1 MRAIAVILVCLLM
14 TACESGGLPQYSDT
28 PRNAP
33 QQPAQFN
40 GVRADFPK
48 LTALDVSNRIANHCA
63 QRGYQVLQRTDR
75 AVHCGKPLK
84 PEESYIAAIYAEDKL
99 SKDPTYRTEFVLNP
113 VGLDTR
119 VSAIHW
125 IEVTPRI
132 GSKRNVGTPD
142 ENDPR
147 FSLRLFLQQVG
158 GTPL

>member
-1 MRAIAVILVCLLM
+1 MRAIAVILVCLPV
-14 TACESGGLPQYSDT
+14 TACETGLPQYSDT
-28 PRNAP
+28 TREAA
-33 QQPAQFN
+33 QQTAAQFN
-40 GVRADFPK
+40 GVRAEFPQ
-48 LTALDVSNRIANHCA
+48 LTARDVSNRIANHCA
-63 QRGYQVLQRTDR
+63 QRGYQVLQRTDQ

-99 SKDPTYRTEFVLNP
+99 SKDPTYRTEFALNV

-142 ENDPR
+142 ESDPR
-147 FSLRLFLQQVG
+147 FSLRLFLEQVG